1 MAYGTGYPVNYQQ
14 QYMPQQYVPQQAPQ
28 YQQQNNM
35 DIIWVQGEA
44 GAKSFLLAPNST
56 VQLWDSEN
64 QFIYL
69 KSTDAYGKPTIRTF
83 EYREVGNDTQGKL
96 DRLSENENKNEYV
109 TKAEFDEFSERV
121 MKQLNYKRN
130 YNNKYRDDKGDSN
143 NG

>member
-1 MAYGTGYPVNYQQ
+1 MAYGTGYPMNYQQ
-14 QYMPQQYVPQQAPQ
+14 QYMPQQIQPQ
-28 YQQQNNM
+28 YNQQGNC

-44 GAKSFLLAPNST
+44 GAKSFLVSPNST

-83 EYREVGNDTQGKL
+83 EYKEVVNNTQDKL
-96 DRLSENENKNEYV
+96 NRLSENENKSEYV

-121 MKQLNYKRN
+121 MKQLNYRRN
-130 YNNKYRDDKGDSN
+130 YNNKYNDNNKGDSN